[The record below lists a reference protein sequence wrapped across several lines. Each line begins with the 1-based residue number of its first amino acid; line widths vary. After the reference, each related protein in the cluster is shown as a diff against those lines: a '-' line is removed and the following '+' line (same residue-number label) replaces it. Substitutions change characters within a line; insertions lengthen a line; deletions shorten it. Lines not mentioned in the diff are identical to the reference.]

1 MPFRAS
7 FACLWCGTAHS
18 TRSPDDLEGWA
29 QLCPS
34 CIGKAGEN
42 NFLRFRLR
50 QALTERS
57 AAAPAAPAGRAASAP
72 PASAPPSPPVASVP
86 IDDDWYLRLGP
97 ASRGPIHDA
106 AFLAELDAA
115 GRWLDALPLSG
126 AIVQLEAGTGWWAP
140 LLASK
145 GELSLYDRS
154 SEALD
159 RSRERLV
166 AHELRAHL
174 HVRDPW
180 AAPERSVDVVL
191 ASTWFGRL
199 APGHLAGAV
208 GAAHAWLRPG
218 GRLVVIDALEGAG
231 PQESGFADAA
241 TVGSALIGAGL
252 TDVEITSPGRF
263 LVLATGIASATG
275 SP

>member
-7 FACLWCGTAHS
+7 FACLWCGTAHT

-72 PASAPPSPPVASVP
+72 PAPAPPSPPVASVP

-208 GAAHAWLRPG
+208 EAAHAWLRPG